1 MGTSPV
7 CALAQEAYAVMSP
20 DSTTLTFYYDKK
32 KSSRMGTTY
41 EINAEDSVPK
51 WVKWLKIH
59 EHSIPDNDN
68 FTTVVFDESFKDARP
83 LSCAKW
89 FAGFSSLTKIE
100 GINNLNTSNVTNMS
114 DMFHNCENLTSL
126 DVRNFDTS
134 NVKDMSLMFASCD
147 SLTSIDVSH
156 FDTSKVT
163 DMKWMFF
170 GCQSLTKLDLSR
182 FNTSNITDMDI
193 MFCYCFK
200 LTKLDLSRFNTSNVT
215 SMYCTFY
222 GCINLKTIYAGD
234 GWNTSK
240 VENSKKMF
248 EDCTNLVGG
257 KGTKFNSEITD
268 ITRAKIDGGKEN
280 PGYLTTKK

>member
-1 MGTSPV
+1 
-7 CALAQEAYAVMSP
+7 
-20 DSTTLTFYYDKK
+20 
-32 KSSRMGTTY
+32 
-41 EINAEDSVPK
+41 
-51 WVKWLKIH
+51 
-59 EHSIPDNDN
+59 
-68 FTTVVFDESFKDARP
+68 
-83 LSCAKW
+83 
-89 FAGFSSLTKIE
+89 
-100 GINNLNTSNVTNMS
+100 
-114 DMFHNCENLTSL
+114 
-126 DVRNFDTS
+126 
-134 NVKDMSLMFASCD
+134 
-147 SLTSIDVSH
+147 
-156 FDTSKVT
+156 
-163 DMKWMFF
+163 
-170 GCQSLTKLDLSR
+170 
-182 FNTSNITDMDI
+182 